1 MNYLSAVLAVFHV
14 VFGKRA
20 AEDYNYNIRV
30 FWKCKN
36 ISEIW
41 EAMFLKT
48 AYFITKQLPEIKSSI
63 FRTWNRPNLF
73 TQF

>member
-1 MNYLSAVLAVFHV
+1 MNYLSAVFAVFHV

-20 AEDYNYNIRV
+20 AEDCNIRV

-36 ISEIW
+36 ISEIC

-48 AYFITKQLPEIKSSI
+48 ADFITDTRNEKL
-63 FRTWNRPNLF
+63 NLLHME
-73 TQF
+73 

>member
-1 MNYLSAVLAVFHV
+1 MNYLSAVFAVFHV

-20 AEDYNYNIRV
+20 AEDYNIRV

-36 ISEIW
+36 ISEIC

-48 AYFITKQLPEIKSSI
+48 ADFITKQIPEMKRSI
-63 FRTWNRPNLF
+63 FRTWNRPIFF